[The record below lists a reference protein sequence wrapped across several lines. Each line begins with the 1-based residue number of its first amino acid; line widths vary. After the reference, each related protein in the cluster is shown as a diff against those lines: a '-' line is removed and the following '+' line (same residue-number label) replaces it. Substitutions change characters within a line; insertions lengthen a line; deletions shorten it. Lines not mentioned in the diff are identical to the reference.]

1 MWKVPPFLE
10 KRQQRRD
17 TLTDWHTV
25 SKDALISEIKK
36 KIELEGKEPD
46 TKADWYWIGKML
58 GKGAF
63 GKVNLGMHKL
73 TDSLVAIKSIN
84 KEYLEEERS
93 WWKVAKEVA
102 ILKKIN
108 HKNIVRLYE
117 TYESAK
123 HFLIVMELCSG
134 GDLLNYVWK
143 RRKLTEDY
151 AKYFF

>member
-1 MWKVPPFLE
+1 MVDGSEEAIPSESVFLKKVPPFLE
-10 KRQQRRD
+10 KKRKD
-17 TLTDWHTV
+17 SLTDWHTS

-36 KIELEGKEPD
+36 KIELEGKEPE
-46 TKADWYWIGKML
+46 TKADWYRIGKML

-93 WWKVAKEVA
+93 RRKVAKEVA

-134 GDLLNYVWK
+134 GDLLNYV
-143 RRKLTEDY
+143 
-151 AKYFF
+151 

>member
-1 MWKVPPFLE
+1 MKKVRPFLE
-10 KRQQRRD
+10 KRRKD

-36 KIELEGKEPD
+36 KIELEGKEPE
-46 TKADWYWIGKML
+46 TKADWYRIGKML

-93 WWKVAKEVA
+93 
-102 ILKKIN
+102 
-108 HKNIVRLYE
+108 
-117 TYESAK
+117 
-123 HFLIVMELCSG
+123 
-134 GDLLNYVWK
+134 
-143 RRKLTEDY
+143 
-151 AKYFF
+151 